1 MFVQDFVLDDQI
13 VGNGELSEALGG
25 MRVGTGMRFDPGL
38 LRPFRDDQGH
48 SCVIVN
54 SGRMKFN
61 KEAGRNEPIYKKV
74 RTKDLTAND
83 VSLPVFN
90 ETMLRKQEWIELD
103 RVVLRA
109 ARYRLR
115 AWADLSAANSYGGF
129 DGMAKTMLE
138 HETMSDPGEA
148 VVDMD
153 GLSDGRND
161 APTYQL
167 QGLPL
172 PITHCDFWIPKRKLL
187 SSRQTGTPIDTT
199 MAEAAGRRIG
209 EKLETTLIG
218 NATGITYGGQNNP
231 SYGRT
236 SKVYGYLNFT
246 PRLTYTSLTAPTAG
260 GWTPKTLIDE
270 ILAIRQLL
278 QANKFFG
285 PYMIYTSNDWD
296 RYLDADYAYVVTSGA
311 VSPSQTLRNRIRQL
325 PDVQDIRRLDMLFA
339 TAPTAGGPGYT
350 GMGLT
355 LNPFTLVVVQMTQDV
370 ARAVN
375 GMDISTIQ
383 WESHGGLRLNFKVM
397 TIQAPQLRAD
407 KYNNS
412 GILQAT
418 TS

>member
-1 MFVQDFVLDDQI
+1 MIVQDFILDGNI
-13 VGNGELSEALGG
+13 VGNGEMADALGG
-25 MRVGTGMRFDPGL
+25 MRLNDGMRFDAGL
-38 LRPFRDDQGH
+38 LQPFRDENGH

-54 SGRMKFN
+54 TGRTKYN
-61 KEAGRNEPIYKKV
+61 KETGKNEPIKV
-74 RTKDLTAND
+74 QKRTRDLVAND
-83 VSLPVFN
+83 INLPVFN
-90 ETMLRKQEWIELD
+90 DTTLSKQQWIELD
-103 RVVLRA
+103 RKVLKA

-115 AWADLSAANSYGGF
+115 AWADLQATNSYGGF

-138 HETMSDPGEA
+138 HETISDPGEA
-148 VVDMD
+148 VQDMD

-161 APTYQL
+161 APTWQL
-167 QGLPL
+167 QGVPL
-172 PITHCDFWIPKRKLL
+172 PITHCDFWMSKRKLMT
-187 SSRQTGTPIDTT
+187 SRQSGEPINTI
-199 MAEAAGRRIG
+199 MGEAAGRRVG
-209 EKLETTLIG
+209 EMLETQLIG
-218 NATGITYGGQNNP
+218 NATGMTYGGQNNP

-236 SKVYGYLNFT
+236 AKVYGYLNFT
-246 PRLTYTSLTAPTAG
+246 PRLTYTSLHIPTDVA
-260 GWTPKTLIDE
+260 WTPKMTIDDV
-270 ILAIRQLL
+270 LAIRQLL

-311 VSPSQTLRNRIRQL
+311 VSPSQTLRNRLRQL
-325 PDVQDIRRLDMLFA
+325 PDIMDVRRLDMLFA

-350 GMGLT
+350 GRGLT
-355 LNPFTLVVVQMTQDV
+355 LNPFTLIVVQMTDDV

-397 TIQAPQLRAD
+397 TIQVPQLRAD
-407 KYNNS
+407 KYNNV

>member
-1 MFVQDFVLDDQI
+1 MFVQDFILDGNI

-25 MRVGTGMRFDPGL
+25 MQMGSGLRFDPGL
-38 LRPFRDDQGH
+38 LRPFRDDKNQ

-54 SGRMKFN
+54 SGRSKFN
-61 KEAGRNEPIYKKV
+61 KESGKHEPIYVKK
-74 RTKDLTAND
+74 LTRELVAND

-90 ETMLRKQEWIELD
+90 DTMLRKQEWIELD
-103 RVVLRA
+103 KVVLRA

-115 AWADLSAANSYGGF
+115 AYADLAAANSYGGF
-129 DGMAKTMLE
+129 DGMATTILE

-148 VVDMD
+148 LVDMD
-153 GLSDGRND
+153 GLSDGRSD

-172 PITHCDFWIPKRKLL
+172 PITHVDFFIPKRKLL
-187 SSRQTGTPIDTT
+187 SSRRNGTPIDTT
-199 MAEAAGRRIG
+199 MAEAGGRRIG

-246 PRLTYTSLTAPTAG
+246 PRLTYTSLHIPTAV
-260 GWTPKTLIDE
+260 GWTPKDTIDDV
-270 ILAIRQLL
+270 LAIRQLL

-311 VSPSQTLRNRIRQL
+311 VSPSQTLRNRLRQL
-325 PDVQDIRRLDMLFA
+325 PDIQDVRRLDMLFA
-339 TAPTAGGPGYT
+339 TAPTAGGPGYS

-355 LNPFTLVVVQMTQDV
+355 LNPFTFIVVQMTQDV

-383 WESHGGLRLNFKVM
+383 WESHGGLRLNFKIM

-407 KYNNS
+407 KYNNC